1 MTPGRP
7 NGSTAVRII
16 SQRVAPRASAASLCV
31 AGVWANT
38 SRERAVTIGRTMIAS
53 TMPMKKM
60 VPELSTWPVSLLKN
74 GIQPRTELQRPTGRR

>member
-16 SQRVAPRASAASLCV
+16 SHLVAPRASAASLCV

-38 SRERAVTIGRTMIAS
+38 SRESAVTIGRIMIDS
-53 TMPMKKM
+53 TIPMQEDRAGA
-60 VPELSTWPVSLLKN
+60 VDLAGVVRRAGSS
-74 GIQPRTELQRPTGRR
+74 RGRS